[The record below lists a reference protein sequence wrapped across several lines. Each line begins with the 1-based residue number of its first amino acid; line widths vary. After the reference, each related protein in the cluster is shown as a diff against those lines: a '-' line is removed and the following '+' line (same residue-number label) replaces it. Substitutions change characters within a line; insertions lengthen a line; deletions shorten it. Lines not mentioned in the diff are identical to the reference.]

1 METTYLWDI
10 HYSKN
15 LIILK
20 FEKRKIHIRNYDLE
34 QLKEFLV
41 SYINRYT
48 YDIGVLHS
56 LPITNKK
63 QIGYLRLVYSPFY
76 EWKNGKEIEKQLT
89 GDTENDTITLFN
101 QHNKPVFTFRGDDK
115 LLGFLYRILDEN
127 LYENYNNNISK
138 LPNYETD

>member
-1 METTYLWDI
+1 METDYLWDI

-20 FEKRKIHIRNYDLE
+20 FEKRKIFIRNYDKNL
-34 QLKEFLV
+34 LKDFLI

-48 YDIGVLHS
+48 FDIGVIHS
-56 LPITNKK
+56 LPITNIKNE

-76 EWKNGKEIEKQLT
+76 EWKNNKEIEKQLT

-101 QHNKPVFTFRGDDK
+101 QYNKPLFIFRGNDK
-115 LLGFLYRILDEN
+115 LLEFLYRILDEN
-127 LYENYNNNISK
+127 LYENYNNDLSK
-138 LPNYETD
+138 LIELD